1 VPLRAPFRPRRP
13 GVLPSRPSRPFPLDP
28 ATDPPRSPP
37 SRAGGLARLT
47 VPSSRAR
54 RPGRGS
60 TTPTKTTLSL
70 QTNASL
76 VRVVAASSLFANLIL
91 IALLVVVSVAVTRP
105 RAPAAPTSSS
115 TLAPEHV
122 STLTGGAVAAD
133 EPRCSRVG
141 ADVLADGG
149 AAADAAVAA
158 ALCLGVLH
166 PHSSGVGGGAFALVR
181 RTEASGWE
189 NPEFPG
195 STWDAID
202 FREIAPGLSTRDMFL
217 EADGERRDG
226 DGDEDGGPTTSPS
239 VFGALA
245 VAAPTELFGLRKL
258 WERHGTLPWAR
269 LVAPAAELAEGF
281 AIGPDLARE
290 IAKEADKGF
299 LARDPTARE
308 MFFRGG
314 DHRAPKR
321 EGETCANP
329 LLASTLRLVAR
340 EGPGVLA
347 RGPLAESL
355 AADVGE
361 AGGILRVSDLAAAE
375 ASVRFF
381 MPLTSRAF
389 GYEIHG
395 MPPPSSGGAAVGQ
408 ILQFLS
414 QFPELSLGPPLASAG
429 ALGWHRLAEACK
441 HAFALRM
448 NLGDPGFDWP
458 GENLTGAIRDML
470 DPGFNRA
477 LIESRYDDDRT
488 QPDARAYGARWN
500 QLDDSG
506 TTHVSVV
513 DGRGD
518 AVALTSTINTAFGSK
533 FYSKSTGILLN
544 NEMDDFSS
552 PGEAN
557 NYGLAPSEAN
567 YIEPHKRPLSSMS
580 PTIVTRRRGARS
592 SANRDAEEE
601 EEAGEERLVA
611 VAGAS
616 GGPRIITSVA
626 QILLNALVRGMSP
639 LDAVNA
645 PRVHH
650 QLTPN
655 VAFAENQTA
664 VGGGGRSSSS
674 SSRGGGT
681 SGGDSRERKFA
692 EADAEAL
699 RRRGHE
705 VRYTSALTA
714 TTQLIVVDEE
724 TGRVHAVS
732 DARKG
737 GRPATEEEARAN
749 RLVR

>member
-1 VPLRAPFRPRRP
+1 M
-13 GVLPSRPSRPFPLDP
+13 
-28 ATDPPRSPP
+28 
-37 SRAGGLARLT
+37 
-47 VPSSRAR
+47 
-54 RPGRGS
+54 
-60 TTPTKTTLSL
+60 
-70 QTNASL
+70 
-76 VRVVAASSLFANLIL
+76 
-91 IALLVVVSVAVTRP
+91 ALLVVVSVAVTRP
-105 RAPAAPTSSS
+105 RAPAADPSSV
-115 TLAPEHV
+115 LAPEHV

-375 ASVRFF
+375 ASVRFL

-488 QPDARAYGARWN
+488 QPDVSAYGARWN

-580 PTIVTRRRGARS
+580 PTIVTRRGARS
-592 SANRDAEEE
+592 SANRDAE